1 MLVEAGEEGK
11 EKDADMITL
20 QDIQVARL
28 QIAGSIRRTPLVAA
42 SPVMQYRN
50 EAQALYLKLE
60 NMQVTGS
67 FKARGAVNTVLSLAP
82 EDVARG
88 LVTAS
93 GGNHGLGVAYAGW
106 LAAVPVTIYLSHNTP
121 LSKARKLESWGARVV
136 YEGDVWD
143 DANRAALEAEE
154 REGLTYVHPFANPA
168 VIAGQGTIG
177 LEILEDLPDVDVLLV
192 AIGGG
197 GLISGISIAAKAI
210 RPDMKIIGVEPVGA
224 PTLYESL
231 RAGQVIE
238 LSEIRTAANTL
249 APRMSAA
256 LNLDIIQRNVDEIVL
271 VTDEEMQEAARW
283 LWFEMGVAAELSGA
297 TAVAALLTGKVHFQ
311 PSQRVCALICGAGTD
326 GIS

>member
-1 MLVEAGEEGK
+1 
-11 EKDADMITL
+11 MITL
-20 QDIQVARL
+20 QDIQEARL
-28 QIAGSIRRTPLVAA
+28 RIAGAIRRTPLVAA
-42 SPVMQYRN
+42 SPVKQHRN

-67 FKARGAVNTVLSLAP
+67 FKARGAVNTVLSLTP
-82 EDVARG
+82 GQLSRG

-106 LAAVPVTIYLSHNTP
+106 LAQVPVTIYLPLNTP
-121 LSKARKLESWGARVV
+121 VTKAQKLERWGARVV
-136 YEGDVWD
+136 YKGDVWD
-143 DANRAALEAEE
+143 DANRAAMDVAE
-154 REGLTYVHPFANPA
+154 REGLTYVHPFANPT

-177 LEILEDLPDVDVLLV
+177 LEILQDIPEVDVLLV
-192 AIGGG
+192 AVGGG
-197 GLISGISIAAKAI
+197 GLISGISIAAKAL
-210 RPDMKIIGVEPVGA
+210 RPALKVIGIEPVGA

-238 LSEIRTAANTL
+238 LPEIRTAANTL

-256 LNLDIIQRNVDEIVL
+256 LNLGIIQQNVDDIVL
-271 VTDEEMQEAARW
+271 VTDEEMREAAQW

-297 TAVAALLTGKVHFQ
+297 ASVAALLTGKVRFQ
-311 PSQRVCALICGAGTD
+311 PAQKICALICGAGTD